1 MYRGYLNPHLSN
13 FYYNIFDDTFVMIK
27 GLRKLRFSDDEDENK
42 NENKKRIFP
51 SLLFIKNYFRMI
63 IIRRITSRIERNSFF
78 VRDAYYFVP
87 FKHQ

>member
-1 MYRGYLNPHLSN
+1 MYRSYLNPHLSN

-42 NENKKRIFP
+42 NENKKRVFP
-51 SLLFIKNYFRMI
+51 YFLFVKNYFRMI

-78 VRDAYYFVP
+78 VKFTHYFLY
-87 FKHQ
+87 